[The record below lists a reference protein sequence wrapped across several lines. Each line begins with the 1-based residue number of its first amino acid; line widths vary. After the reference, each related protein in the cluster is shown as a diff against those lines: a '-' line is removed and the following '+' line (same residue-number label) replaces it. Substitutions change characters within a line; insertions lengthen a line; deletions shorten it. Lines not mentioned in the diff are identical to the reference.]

1 MTAVRLLRVP
11 LSSGSSPTAALR
23 ALASDPWPFA
33 LTGRWAGG
41 SAIVGSSPLRLATPD
56 EDPFAL
62 LDAQPQV
69 DLDGDTDV
77 PADAVGGGWFGW
89 LGYGLGARVERLPS
103 PPPRPAPLPPFQL
116 AYYDHVLR
124 RDANGRWWFE
134 ALASPERE
142 AALADRLDDLRA
154 RLGQGERMEQSER
167 LAQGEPLAQGERMTR
182 SPDARLHF
190 HIAGDGAAAHVAAVA
205 DCRERIGAGEIF
217 QANICLRFE
226 AAWHDGDVAELYAN
240 AAERLRPA
248 YGAAF
253 PAPWGGIASLSPEL
267 FLRRRGR
274 LAETAPIKGT
284 IARDEGEPA
293 EQPARSQLLASAKDH
308 AEHVMIVDLMRNDL
322 GRVSEYGSVVAAR
335 TPEAQAHPGLWHL
348 VSRVQGTLRPGVGD
362 GELLRATFPPG
373 SVTGAPKVQA
383 MHVISALESTGREV
397 YTGAIG
403 YASPLAGLEL
413 NVAIRTFEARDGRL
427 WLGAG
432 GGIVADSDPR
442 AELEE
447 CFVKVRPLIAAIGGT
462 VEPAPSLTQPEPAP
476 AQTEHASAQ
485 TAPPSA
491 QTEPASGQTDP
502 PSAQPEPAP
511 AQTDPTSAQTAPSP
525 PQPAPPALPRPRR
538 RPDPARGVF
547 ETLLVLDG
555 APQQAEAHLARLAAS
570 VARLYD
576 LALPP
581 DLLDR
586 IVAVAAPAVHPASP
600 TSPATPAPPATDAP
614 PDLSRARLRI
624 VVTPSG
630 AIDVQ
635 LVPDRA
641 RELPIPLVPFTLPGG
656 LGPHK
661 WLDRDLLD
669 ALTAEARARAG
680 NPQATPL
687 LLDGGGA
694 VLEAAWG
701 NVFAVEGETL
711 VTPPADG
718 RILPGVTRR
727 LLIERS
733 MREGVPVAEQ
743 RIGIERLARA
753 DSILLTSAAAGAVA
767 AVLASGS
774 SGAART
780 PREEGAR
787 AERQTAAY

>member
-11 LSSGSSPTAALR
+11 LSTGCSPTAVLR
-23 ALASDPWPFA
+23 GLAGDPWPFA

-41 SAIVGSSPLRLATPD
+41 GAILGSAPVRRADAS

-62 LDAQPQV
+62 LDELPEVVGA
-69 DLDGDTDV
+69 DAAG
-77 PADAVGGGWFGW
+77 DAVGGGWFGW
-89 LGYGLGARVERLPS
+89 LGYGLGARVEQLPP

-116 AYYDHVLR
+116 AYYDHLLR
-124 RDANGRWWFE
+124 LDSSGAWWFE
-134 ALASPERE
+134 ALVAPERE
-142 AALADRLDDLRA
+142 RAIEQRLDELRG
-154 RLGQGERMEQSER
+154 RLERID
-167 LAQGEPLAQGERMTR
+167 EPAE
-182 SPDARLHF
+182 SPVPAPRF
-190 HIAGDGAAAHVAAVA
+190 RIAGDGAAAHVAAVA
-205 DCRERIGAGEIF
+205 DCRERIAAGEIF

-226 AAWHDGDVAELYAN
+226 AQWPGGDVTDLFARAVQ
-240 AAERLRPA
+240 RLQPA

-274 LAETAPIKGT
+274 IAQTAPIKGT
-284 IARDEGEPA
+284 IARPQD
-293 EQPARSQLLASAKDH
+293 QDDDARARLLASAKDH

-348 VSRVQGTLRPGVGD
+348 VSRVQGTLRPEVGD

-383 MHVISALESTGREV
+383 MHVVNALESTAREL

-462 VEPAPSLTQPEPAP
+462 LDEQRTSVSTAAPS
-476 AQTEHASAQ
+476 
-485 TAPPSA
+485 
-491 QTEPASGQTDP
+491 
-502 PSAQPEPAP
+502 
-511 AQTDPTSAQTAPSP
+511 
-525 PQPAPPALPRPRR
+525 ALIRPRR
-538 RPDPARGVF
+538 RPDPSRGVF

-555 APQQAEAHLARLAAS
+555 VAQHADAHLDRLARS
-570 VARLYD
+570 VAALYAIELPSD
-576 LALPP
+576 LGARIARAAGKPLAALANGHANGAA
-581 DLLDR
+581 R
-586 IVAVAAPAVHPASP
+586 GAAPA
-600 TSPATPAPPATDAP
+600 
-614 PDLSRARLRI
+614 RARLR
-624 VVTPSG
+624 VVVAPDGT
-630 AIDVQ
+630 IDVQ
-635 LVPDRA
+635 VVPDRPRA
-641 RELPIPLVPFTLPGG
+641 TPVPLVPFTLPGG
-656 LGPHK
+656 LGSHK
-661 WLDRDLLD
+661 WLDRALLD
-669 ALTAEARARAG
+669 ALGADARAALG
-680 NPQATPL
+680 GDPNATPL

-701 NVFAVEGETL
+701 NVFAVEGDTL

-718 RILPGVTRR
+718 RILPGVTRA
-727 LLIERS
+727 LLIERAG
-733 MREGVPVAEQ
+733 RRVVEEA
-743 RIGIERLARA
+743 IGIERLARA
-753 DSILLTSAAAGAVA
+753 DAILLTSAAAGEVEA
-767 AVLASGS
+767 ALACAPPEGTRRSSNVVLAS
-774 SGAART
+774 
-780 PREEGAR
+780 
-787 AERQTAAY
+787 